1 MEKRDAEIQ
10 LFLLSGAVSF
20 SSQLSPVSQQADQA
34 QGEEARASDPEGEGK
49 AAAVGTEGPC
59 KLWKAEMSQGMNNMV
74 RGDPRGGQKE
84 SGLEFTS
91 FGNIK
96 QYLQMHFPSIRK
108 GVWCSRILAEF
119 TGQQIPRHSSDY
131 TDAQDFPSRCLSPAW

>member
-1 MEKRDAEIQ
+1 M
-10 LFLLSGAVSF
+10 SF

-74 RGDPRGGQKE
+74 RGDPRG
-84 SGLEFTS
+84 
-91 FGNIK
+91 
-96 QYLQMHFPSIRK
+96 
-108 GVWCSRILAEF
+108 
-119 TGQQIPRHSSDY
+119 
-131 TDAQDFPSRCLSPAW
+131 